1 MTPLTRFL
9 LQHASIGFG
18 VAVPF
23 VGLLLLLDVG
33 HLRRLVTEPEFH
45 PGAVLMLVFFVGLTF
60 GSLQMGYAVWQA
72 GKDGPPIDAKD
83 RGEDEDRPDVR

>member
-1 MTPLTRFL
+1 MTPLVRFL
-9 LQHASIGFG
+9 LGHALIGFG

-33 HLRRLVTEPEFH
+33 HLRTLVTEPDFH
-45 PGAVLMLVFFVGLTF
+45 PGAVLLLLFFVGLTF

-72 GKDGPPIDAKD
+72 GKEGPRITD
-83 RGEDEDRPDVR
+83 RPRADDEDKPERP